1 MIHRIDPD
9 SSEENSVRFD
19 ELVCLLEAGNDED
32 VKSHL
37 ENFHHSDLADAFG
50 LLDKNLR
57 SRLLGFVKDDL
68 DPDLLF
74 ELEDHL
80 RHEITD
86 NSAQEVAGDYGNGF
100 DEAVQVLRIWT
111 CRT

>member
-1 MIHRIDPD
+1 MNAFKENQDVIHRIDPD

-19 ELVCLLEAGNDED
+19 ELVCLLEAGNDGD

-86 NSAQEVAGDYGNGF
+86 NLSAQ
-100 DEAVQVLRIWT
+100 
-111 CRT
+111 

>member
-1 MIHRIDPD
+1 MNAYKENQDVIHRIDPE
-9 SSEENSVRFD
+9 SSEENSIRFD
-19 ELVCLLEAGNDED
+19 ELVNLLEAGSDAD
-32 VKSHL
+32 VKLHL

-50 LLDKNLR
+50 LLPRNLR
-57 SRLLGFVKDDL
+57 SRLLESFKDDL

-86 NSAQEVAGDYGNGF
+86 NLSAQ
-100 DEAVQVLRIWT
+100 
-111 CRT
+111 